1 MLRREFLGGIF
12 AEAASQ
18 FGVYGL
24 GPEPFPLRH
33 KIYDLASKKWPQ
45 THAPLNIAIATD
57 LHVGSPSVTLEK
69 LEQVVERL
77 NALKADVILL
87 PGDFQVSNE
96 LLSRHVPAEP
106 IAKRLGKLKAKYGVF
121 AVLGNHDWY
130 EDGLVLQKHLQ
141 LNDIHVLEN
150 DALKIRRPDFPGQ
163 DVWIAGLADDTTRTP
178 DLKAAYN
185 YVKTSDPVVMM
196 CHDPGTFQDI
206 DQRPVVTVCGHT
218 HGGQVMFPGR
228 RYLQA
233 LPSRAP
239 WEHVYGHVQDKGRDL
254 VVSSGVGTSGLPI
267 RFNCPAEI
275 VSLTLRTAPKP

>member
-1 MLRREFLGGIF
+1 MLRREFLSGIF

-87 PGDFQVSNE
+87 PGDFQVSTE
-96 LLSRHVPAEP
+96 WLSRHVPAEP

-185 YVKTSDPVVMM
+185 YVKTNDPVVMM

-228 RYLQA
+228 QYLQA

-239 WEHVYGHVQDKGRDL
+239 WAHVYGHIQDEGRDL

-275 VSLTLRTAPKP
+275 VSLTLRAAPKP